1 MKNKRWFKHLL
12 LRILMPYFALAS
24 MVSCG
29 DPFPMV
35 EFTPYGRV
43 IRKIVYAED
52 SSVGRVYVVD
62 EGDLRYLRFESPAGN
77 NQSVISLKEPEQVP
91 MEYIRMAAVG
101 LAHIEKIPRRVLM
114 VGLGAGTFTSLLWR
128 ILPELQIDVAEIS
141 PVVYKIARKYFG
153 LPDDPR
159 YLIHIE
165 DGRRFLSKNE
175 HLYDMIFVDAYTDD
189 DTPDHLADEGF
200 FALVRS
206 RLSSYGISILNL
218 EVDYSNERTIK
229 ETFASV
235 FPSLV
240 CYRGRES
247 ANLVLIG
254 STQTPIPQ
262 DVLRDR
268 ADKLTVQLGIPFDL
282 GQITEHREDCNLKN

>member
-12 LRILMPYFALAS
+12 LRILMPYLVLVS
-24 MVSCG
+24 TVSCG
-29 DPFPMV
+29 DPWPMV

-43 IRKIVYAED
+43 ARKIVYAED

-62 EGDLRYLRFESPAGN
+62 EEGMRYLRFESPGGN

-91 MEYIRMAAVG
+91 MEYIRLATVG
-101 LAHIEKIPRRVLM
+101 LAHIERPRRILM
-114 VGLGAGTFTSLLWR
+114 IGLGAGTFTSLLWR

-141 PVVYKIARKYFG
+141 PVIYKIALKYFG

-165 DGRRFLSKNE
+165 DGRRFLSKSE
-175 HLYDMIFVDAYTDD
+175 HLYDMIFVDAYDAD

-200 FALVRS
+200 FKLVRS
-206 RLSSYGISILNL
+206 HLSSSGIAILNL
-218 EVDYSNERTIK
+218 AVDYRKERTIK

-254 STQTPIPQ
+254 STRTQVPQ
-262 DVLRDR
+262 EVIRDR
-268 ADKLTVQLGIPFDL
+268 ADKLTIQLGIPFDL
-282 GQITEHREDCNLKN
+282 GEITEHREDCRLKN

>member
-1 MKNKRWFKHLL
+1 
-12 LRILMPYFALAS
+12 

-29 DPFPMV
+29 DPWPMV
-35 EFTPYGRV
+35 EFTPSGGV
-43 IRKIVYAED
+43 IRKIVYAEN

-62 EGDLRYLRFESPAGN
+62 EGGMRYLRFDSPAGN

-91 MEYIRMAAVG
+91 MEYIRMATVG
-101 LAHIEKIPRRVLM
+101 LAHIEKPRRILM
-114 VGLGAGTFTSLLWR
+114 VGLGAGTYTSLLWR
-128 ILPELQIDVAEIS
+128 ILPELQIDVVEIS
-141 PVVYKIARKYFG
+141 PVIYKIARKYFG

-165 DGRRFLSKNE
+165 DGRRFLSKSE
-175 HLYDMIFVDAYTDD
+175 HLYDMIFVDAYDAD

-200 FALVRS
+200 FMLVHS
-206 RLSSYGISILNL
+206 HLSSSGIAILNL
-218 EVDYSNERTIK
+218 AVDYRKEQTIK
-229 ETFASV
+229 KTFASV

-240 CYRGRES
+240 CYRGGES

-254 STQTPIPQ
+254 STRTPVPQ
-262 DVLRDR
+262 EVIRDR

-282 GQITEHREDCNLKN
+282 GQITEHREDCKLKN

>member
-1 MKNKRWFKHLL
+1 
-12 LRILMPYFALAS
+12 MPYLALAS

-29 DPFPMV
+29 DPWPIL
-35 EFTPYGRV
+35 EFTPSGRA

-62 EGDLRYLRFESPAGN
+62 EGNLRYLRFESPAGN

-91 MEYIRMAAVG
+91 MEYIRLATVG
-101 LAHIEKIPRRVLM
+101 LAHIEKPRRILM
-114 VGLGAGTFTSLLWR
+114 VGLGAGTFTTLLWR
-128 ILPELQIDVAEIS
+128 ILPELQIDVVEIS
-141 PVVYKIARKYFG
+141 PVIYRIAREYFG

-165 DGRRFLSKNE
+165 DGRRFLSRSE
-175 HLYDMIFVDAYTDD
+175 HLYDMIFVDAYNAD

-200 FALVRS
+200 FSLVRS
-206 RLSSYGISILNL
+206 HLSSSGIAILNL
-218 EVDYSNERTIK
+218 AVSYRKERKIK
-229 ETFASV
+229 RTFASV

-240 CYRGRES
+240 CYRGIES

-254 STQTPIPQ
+254 STHTPVPQ
-262 DVLRDR
+262 EVIHDR
-268 ADKLTVQLGIPFDL
+268 ANTLTVQLEIPFDL
-282 GQITEHREDCNLKN
+282 GKITEHRVDCKLKN